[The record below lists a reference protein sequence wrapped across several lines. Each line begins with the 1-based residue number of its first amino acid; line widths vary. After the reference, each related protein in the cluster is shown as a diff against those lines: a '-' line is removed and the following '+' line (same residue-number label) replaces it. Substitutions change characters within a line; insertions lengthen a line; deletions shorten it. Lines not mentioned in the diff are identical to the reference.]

1 MVAILLHALPG
12 VPHIEPGDDLANIV
26 TDAVTRNAVA
36 LEDGDVVV
44 LAQKIVSKSE
54 DRYVDL
60 STIEPSFEAKR
71 LAGICGKDPRLVELI
86 LAESVTV
93 LRCVPGV
100 IIVRHRLGL
109 VLANAGIDQ
118 SNLPGNAAGGRALL
132 LPLDPDASARRL
144 QQTLVERSG
153 RQCGVAIIDSLGR
166 AWRNGTTGICI
177 GASGL
182 RTLSDMRGAQDLYG
196 RSLQSTIVGTGDELA
211 AAASLVM
218 GQADEGTPIVLVK
231 GLAMPPHGGNA
242 RCLVRPLSEDL
253 FQ

>member
-132 LPLDPDASARRL
+132 LPLDPDASAHRL
-144 QQTLVERSG
+144 QQALVERSG
-153 RQCGVAIIDSLGR
+153 GDAASRSSIVLGAR
-166 AWRNGTTGICI
+166 LAKWHDRNLI
-177 GASGL
+177 GASGS
-182 RTLSDMRGAQDLYG
+182 RPSAICAAPVISMGET
-196 RSLQSTIVGTGDELA
+196 LQSTLLVPAMNLRQHPGDGTGN
-211 AAASLVM
+211 
-218 GQADEGTPIVLVK
+218 EGTPIVLVK
-231 GLAMPPHGGNA
+231 GLAVPPQSGNA